1 MVVDFIETDL
11 SRFIEQRIMKLIIDM
26 QKAEAES
33 LNTTLNRIEV
43 PKGLSVRV
51 LVNSVLCFCCFQG
64 RKSSGT

>member
-51 LVNSVLCFCCFQG
+51 LVNSVLCFCCF
-64 RKSSGT
+64 